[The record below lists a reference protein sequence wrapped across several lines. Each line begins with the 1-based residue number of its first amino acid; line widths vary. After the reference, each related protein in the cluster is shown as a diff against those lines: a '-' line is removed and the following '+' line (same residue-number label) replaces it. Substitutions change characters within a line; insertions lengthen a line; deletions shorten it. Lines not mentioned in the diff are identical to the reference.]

1 MTYNNNMGRDDDKKS
16 KKHKKEKDRDD
27 GRERKRSR
35 RERED
40 SPEREA
46 DKHRRRSV
54 SPPLSSKG
62 GAVPDPISRSP
73 PPPSQSIK
81 PAVEDTGGES
91 SMSIEE
97 TNR

>member
-1 MTYNNNMGRDDDKKS
+1 MGRDEEKNS
-16 KKHKKEKDRDD
+16 KKHRKEKERDNDKDD

-35 RERED
+35 REKD
-40 SPEREA
+40 DVPEREA
-46 DKHRRRSV
+46 DKHRRRSTT
-54 SPPLSSKG
+54 PPVSSKSG
-62 GAVPDPISRSP
+62 NVPDPISRSP
-73 PPPSQSIK
+73 PPPQSTK